1 MNIDRNLIIQK
12 NKIKINLSVEM
23 QFKEKKVK

>member
-12 NKIKINLSVEM
+12 IKKINLSVEM